1 MIDEM
6 LVLIN
11 KYGLSHVCGNQIFDN
26 LEKTNIANNG
36 RGEPFNFPYLDTYLS
51 LNWSTWD
58 YNVEFYARGQK
69 DHEINYKNI
78 FEYLLSTTSHGQE
91 LNFFTFYVFVI
102 FSRTFWLYSQ
112 VEILNKKFFLKNQA
126 YKIFWYEVTSF
137 QFSFE
142 EQKEISFSA
151 WARFL
156 ASEKVKFLMTSNS
169 FMSWLFQILILL
181 IEVTT
186 LSKEKVC

>member
-91 LNFFTFYVFVI
+91 LNFFTFAECLFWNDRPIMWKTIVLYRI
-102 FSRTFWLYSQ
+102 HFS
-112 VEILNKKFFLKNQA
+112 
-126 YKIFWYEVTSF
+126 
-137 QFSFE
+137 
-142 EQKEISFSA
+142 
-151 WARFL
+151 
-156 ASEKVKFLMTSNS
+156 
-169 FMSWLFQILILL
+169 
-181 IEVTT
+181 
-186 LSKEKVC
+186 

>member
-91 LNFFTFYVFVI
+91 LNFFTYFF
-102 FSRTFWLYSQ
+102 TFAECLFWNDRP
-112 VEILNKKFFLKNQA
+112 IMWKN
-126 YKIFWYEVTSF
+126 
-137 QFSFE
+137 
-142 EQKEISFSA
+142 
-151 WARFL
+151 
-156 ASEKVKFLMTSNS
+156 
-169 FMSWLFQILILL
+169 
-181 IEVTT
+181 
-186 LSKEKVC
+186 